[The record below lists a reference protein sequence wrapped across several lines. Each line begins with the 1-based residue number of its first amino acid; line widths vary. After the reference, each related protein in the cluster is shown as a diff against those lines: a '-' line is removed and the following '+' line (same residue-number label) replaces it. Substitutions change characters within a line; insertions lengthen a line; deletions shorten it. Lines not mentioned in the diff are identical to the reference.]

1 MSEENPNQ
9 NQDQNSQ
16 NNNQESSEISQ
27 NFEIPKE
34 TPIKRIFNYER
45 VDKSKKYYKNQSP
58 PNNTGNYMDN
68 IFLRD
73 SSSLLDKSK
82 KSTGEDKINIKEI
95 DWKRASEL
103 FKENLTLFPS
113 LQKSQNETEEEYH
126 NFKINFRK
134 NKGEL
139 FSHYTQFFHAISLLS
154 SIPNL
159 IENIFESKEISE
171 NNYYTL
177 YVYANGDYHKVILDD
192 FFPVVKGTSSLRFA
206 KPDKEEIWLPLLEK
220 AFAKTH
226 GGYGSLITCEVSE
239 VIQCF
244 TGVPVEKFN
253 LSDLDDDDIKI
264 VLNNCKENFVFLEP
278 KKNICKEIGII
289 EGKAYQLK
297 DFYDI
302 GSNEENKNN
311 IVLKVFNMFENNKY
325 KGKWSSEG
333 ELFTGEIKTKVGF
346 NSEDKLHIYF
356 SFDYLKK
363 YFSKII
369 IVYKLFDC
377 NIKQITVKEEALRFP
392 QVFNLYIPSEA
403 KVGFSLIF
411 KFKESLVNLNQKIIC
426 PSTICISQ
434 YNSEEKK
441 FINFDGT
448 FSSDE
453 DGPQTCRKLKSGFYL
468 IWTYTPPGL
477 HNGGTPLEYDLKISC
492 NEYFKLRIK
501 NCDMKYHLIK
511 NVLYS
516 GIKQYQGDFLKE
528 DEITFMDDNYY
539 NFSGLGFKLIYNPFK
554 DCFQK
559 WIFKSQVKNMVLL
572 YPYSKFEHFEIQVLP
587 SNYFLLIG
595 IKINN
600 DEVGKLDLKSYFK
613 TIKYDENSVSQI
625 KNTENI
631 NINFDEFCS
640 NDVEKDEKD
649 FKYYK
654 YLNDDGAKIEAEEFR
669 EDKIIYDHLYNN
681 YTTYMDKIKELPV
694 LNKTEEKNLKFF
706 EIKNLDGIYVGQ
718 VNQENKKCGRGALI
732 KNNGNYFVGY
742 WKNDDKNGKGT
753 EYNKEG
759 EIISEGDYKNGKLI
773 EQKS

>member
-9 NQDQNSQ
+9 NQDKNSQ

-264 VLNNCKENFVFLEP
+264 VLNNCKVNFVFLEP

-302 GSNEENKNN
+302 
-311 IVLKVFNMFENNKY
+311 
-325 KGKWSSEG
+325 
-333 ELFTGEIKTKVGF
+333 
-346 NSEDKLHIYF
+346 
-356 SFDYLKK
+356 
-363 YFSKII
+363 
-369 IVYKLFDC
+369 
-377 NIKQITVKEEALRFP
+377 
-392 QVFNLYIPSEA
+392 
-403 KVGFSLIF
+403 
-411 KFKESLVNLNQKIIC
+411 
-426 PSTICISQ
+426 
-434 YNSEEKK
+434 
-441 FINFDGT
+441 
-448 FSSDE
+448 
-453 DGPQTCRKLKSGFYL
+453 
-468 IWTYTPPGL
+468 
-477 HNGGTPLEYDLKISC
+477 
-492 NEYFKLRIK
+492 
-501 NCDMKYHLIK
+501 
-511 NVLYS
+511 
-516 GIKQYQGDFLKE
+516 
-528 DEITFMDDNYY
+528 
-539 NFSGLGFKLIYNPFK
+539 
-554 DCFQK
+554 
-559 WIFKSQVKNMVLL
+559 
-572 YPYSKFEHFEIQVLP
+572 
-587 SNYFLLIG
+587 
-595 IKINN
+595 
-600 DEVGKLDLKSYFK
+600 
-613 TIKYDENSVSQI
+613 
-625 KNTENI
+625 
-631 NINFDEFCS
+631 
-640 NDVEKDEKD
+640 
-649 FKYYK
+649 
-654 YLNDDGAKIEAEEFR
+654 
-669 EDKIIYDHLYNN
+669 
-681 YTTYMDKIKELPV
+681 
-694 LNKTEEKNLKFF
+694 
-706 EIKNLDGIYVGQ
+706 YV
-718 VNQENKKCGRGALI
+718 
-732 KNNGNYFVGY
+732 
-742 WKNDDKNGKGT
+742 
-753 EYNKEG
+753 
-759 EIISEGDYKNGKLI
+759 
-773 EQKS
+773 